1 MEQLV
6 RVKQTYDDGTA
17 LVVRVRESA
26 CSGDCHKCSGCGA
39 QKQVVLLRAVNAIN
53 AEVGE
58 LVNVRSESGPLL
70 AGAAVIYM
78 LPIVL
83 FFLGYLIGE
92 LLWQQG
98 ALVGGITFAIGIA
111 GAVLYDRLVAQK
123 QKMVYTI
130 TGYPTNDVLQ
140 MQIKGDNDLD

>member
-17 LVVRVRESA
+17 LVIRVRESA

-53 AEVGE
+53 AEAGE
-58 LVNVRSESGPLL
+58 LVKVRSESGPLL

-83 FFLGYLIGE
+83 FFLGYMIGQ

-98 ALVGGITFAIGIA
+98 ALAGGVAFAIGIA

>member
-1 MEQLV
+1 
-6 RVKQTYDDGTA
+6 
-17 LVVRVRESA
+17 
-26 CSGDCHKCSGCGA
+26 
-39 QKQVVLLRAVNAIN
+39 
-53 AEVGE
+53 
-58 LVNVRSESGPLL
+58 
-70 AGAAVIYM
+70 M

-83 FFLGYLIGE
+83 FFLGYMIGQ

-98 ALVGGITFAIGIA
+98 ALVGGVAFAIGIA

-130 TGYPTNDVLQ
+130 TGYPTNDVWQ

>member
-17 LVVRVRESA
+17 LVIRVRESA

-111 GAVLYDRLVAQK
+111 GAVLYDRFVAQK

>member
-17 LVVRVRESA
+17 LVIRVRESA

-53 AEVGE
+53 AEAGE
-58 LVNVRSESGPLL
+58 LVKVRSESGPLL

-98 ALVGGITFAIGIA
+98 ALIGGITFAIGIA